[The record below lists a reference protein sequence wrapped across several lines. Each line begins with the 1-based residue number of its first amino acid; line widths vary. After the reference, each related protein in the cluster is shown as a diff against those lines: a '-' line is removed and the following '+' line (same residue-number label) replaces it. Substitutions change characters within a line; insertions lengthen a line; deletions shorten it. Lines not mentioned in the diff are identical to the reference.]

1 MLALVKARTGHGGLQ
16 LEEVARPAAGP
27 GEVVLRVLGTGI
39 CGTDLHI
46 LEGTHP
52 VPVPLVLGHE
62 FVGVVTEVGP
72 EADAWQLGD
81 RVVCEPH
88 FGACRACHLCRRGL
102 SQHCKSKGAPGIAV
116 NGALAPY
123 VAAPAWLLHRVPAPL
138 SDLAAAATEPTA
150 VAVSAVERVRIEPG
164 ETVIVF
170 GPGPVGLLAAM
181 VARASGASSV
191 TVVGRKS
198 SSSRL
203 ELAAGLGLST
213 LEVHPEED
221 VVGVLVET
229 HGGNGADVVIDA
241 TGSSVAISAGVRALR
256 RRGRFCAVGLSG
268 TSSMDFPWDQAM
280 FQAVDLYFSMSSSY
294 TSWDRALSLI
304 ATGQVAAERL
314 VAPFALA
321 DWETA
326 FGSLERR
333 EVVKAVLVP
342 EEPGEG
348 TKG

>member
-1 MLALVKARTGHGGLQ
+1 MLALVKARSGPGGLQ
-16 LEEVARPAAGP
+16 LQEVDRPGP
-27 GEVVLRVLGTGI
+27 GRGEVVLRVLGTGI

-46 LEGTHP
+46 LEGVHP

-62 FVGVVTEVGP
+62 FVGEVTQIGP
-72 EADAWQLGD
+72 DVDGWSLGD

-88 FGACRACHLCRRGL
+88 FGACRECHLCRRGL

-116 NGALAPY
+116 DGALAPY
-123 VAAPAWLLHRVPAPL
+123 VAAPAWLLHRVPAGL

-150 VAVSAVERVRIEPG
+150 VAVSAVERVGIEPG
-164 ETVIVF
+164 ETAVVF

-181 VARASGASSV
+181 VARASGAASV
-191 TVVGRKS
+191 TVVGRQS

-203 ELAAGLGLST
+203 RLASALGLSVF
-213 LEVHPEED
+213 EARPQED
-221 VVGVLVET
+221 LVGALVEA
-229 HGGNGADVVIDA
+229 HGGRGADVVIDA
-241 TGSSVAISAGVRALR
+241 TGSSVAISAGLRALR
-256 RRGRFCAVGLSG
+256 RRGRLCAVGLSG
-268 TSSMDFPWDQAM
+268 TGTIELPWDEAM

-314 VAPFALA
+314 VTSFALA
-321 DWETA
+321 DWEAA
-326 FGSLERR
+326 FAALERR

-342 EEPGEG
+342 GEIGGG
-348 TKG
+348 TAG